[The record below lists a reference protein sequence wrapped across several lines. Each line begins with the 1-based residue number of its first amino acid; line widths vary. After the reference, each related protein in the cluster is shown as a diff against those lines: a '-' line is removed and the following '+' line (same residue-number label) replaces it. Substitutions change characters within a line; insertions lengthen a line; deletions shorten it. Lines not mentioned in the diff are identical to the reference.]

1 MFLCVCV
8 VCIYLPLRLEMM
20 DVNIGSSHGAFC
32 LMRSL
37 GTPPV
42 FGRPFPSLE
51 SFSSPF
57 KKKKYQKFSHRNGSI
72 FPEASGREEKEHSS
86 SRLFL
91 FFSLVPFVYSNF
103 DQRSV
108 KKGSLLLFSFS
119 SSPPYLALSIYIQSL
134 NLSYRYPGLAR
145 KRIPKGKNPLCSIG
159 SSPAGDS
166 SAAKKKKKKRK
177 EQQQQQ

>member
-1 MFLCVCV
+1 
-8 VCIYLPLRLEMM
+8 MM

-91 FFSLVPFVYSNF
+91 FFSFLWFLLYIQFSTNVPSKRALYFYSLF
-103 DQRSV
+103 PLPPPLF
-108 KKGSLLLFSFS
+108 GSLHLHTESKPF
-119 SSPPYLALSIYIQSL
+119 LSISRFGKKENPQ
-134 NLSYRYPGLAR
+134 R
-145 KRIPKGKNPLCSIG
+145 KESPLLDRFFP
-159 SSPAGDS
+159 PAGDS
-166 SAAKKKKKKRK
+166 SAAKKKKRK
-177 EQQQQQ
+177 EQQQQQQ